1 VKISLNDALTGLP
14 GRFLLDE
21 IKGEFIRRETSR
33 PWTCIMIDVDHFK
46 LINDIYGHLSGDR
59 ILVEVSGI
67 LQKQLQMSGTLLRF
81 GGDEFLVVLKN
92 TPVKEALKLLESV
105 MDDIRKMNLL
115 ANLNPS
121 LSIGMAESYPDD
133 SNILAVVDRAD
144 KALYDAKAMGR
155 GRIVSYSEKEQMIKT
170 SAIRLNQFV
179 GRRVE
184 LNALRQLLEESV
196 TDGSRFALLEG
207 DPGIGKSRL
216 AAEMIQYAH
225 FRNCVVMRAE
235 CFEFGDIE
243 PYTFFLKPIRDY
255 LRNLQPDDMHALK
268 RMVEPV
274 HPATSELFP
283 GLELCVSPDLQFFRE
298 ERLKFRIFEDFSKI
312 FTAVS
317 KQNPILFIVDDIQW
331 MTSPDLELYKFLV
344 RSSGKNHVM
353 FIVTMRN
360 MEKSS
365 DDIRVHLQT
374 LNRIIPFLTL
384 KLNNLEKQ
392 ETYNLVMFALKDPN
406 MPQQVLETI
415 YRQSGGNPFFLEEL
429 INSMI
434 QTGVIS
440 QNPSG
445 DWSYF
450 ISRNIN
456 LPDSLAQ
463 LIAARLFPLNTTSRN
478 YLRIAALS
486 TGNFSVDM
494 IAAVTGNSSVEV
506 MEGLEEP
513 VRLNLVQCDAGHN
526 RTIYRF
532 VHDMICSFLHRE
544 MSEAMKKSYHKR
556 IAEHLEKHY
565 LNESAEEY
573 IIDMAYHYSES
584 DCREKT
590 IWSSLLAANVLEKR
604 QAFRDMARWL
614 EIYFQNCDA
623 TDLNLP
629 DRFRTARKLGV
640 LYTMFG
646 DYKNAMRYLDS
657 AETMAQEK
665 DNVSS
670 VKLRRGHL
678 FQNVSMYCEARECY
692 ESAFAFAVSG
702 LKKIDALN
710 ALAFLDYMAGDLKK
724 ALMYI
729 HQAEKVL
736 DEVDIDQGTRENY
749 IATLATTKG
758 IIACALIPGPEAVAE
773 YEKALDIYL
782 KYEDCLGQAVIYI
795 NLSDVFSRTGH
806 YEKALDS
813 LRKAESIS
821 SRLGDVLNVAISLY
835 NTAILYLEINQ
846 PILAR
851 EFFQRYTDIN
861 MEINNEV
868 GLAYSN
874 LGTGELFEE
883 EGDVERAG
891 IAYRKAIEVFERLGI
906 ENMALAGRLALAHL
920 LIRCNKINDAD
931 TVFKTGMKVSHEI
944 LEKDLKSDIL
954 FIEGLLKLKQNAPD
968 NMDTLSE
975 AENLIG
981 RSLEEEGFSDVSVI
995 MRSYYYLIDI
1005 KRRQKQDDQADSL
1018 LRKARSE
1025 FRKRLEHIE
1034 KPHIRE
1040 SISKK
1045 SYIRDIMKGV

>member
-1 VKISLNDALTGLP
+1 MKITLKDALTGLP

-21 IKGEFIRRETSR
+21 IKGDFIRRDTFQ

-67 LQKQLQMSGTLLRF
+67 LQKNLQKAGFLLRF
-81 GGDEFLVVLKN
+81 GGDEFLVILKN
-92 TPVKEALKLLESV
+92 KPVRDALRLLESA
-105 MDDIRKMNLL
+105 MDDLRKMNLL

-133 SNILAVVDRAD
+133 SDILAVVDRAD
-144 KALYDAKAMGR
+144 KALYDAKALGR
-155 GRIVSYSEKEQMIKT
+155 GRIVSYSEKQQMIKT
-170 SAIRLNQFV
+170 CAIRLNHYV

-196 TDGSRFALLEG
+196 TDGSRFALIEG
-207 DPGIGKSRL
+207 EPGIGKSRL
-216 AAEMIQYAH
+216 AAEMIQYAQ
-225 FRNCVVMRAE
+225 FRNCIVMQAE

-243 PYTFFLKPIRDY
+243 PYTFFLKPVREY
-255 LRNLQPDDMHALK
+255 LRNLKSEDVRSIK
-268 RMVEPV
+268 CMVEPV

-283 GLELCVSPDLQFFRE
+283 DLDLCVSSDLQFFRE

-317 KQNPILFIVDDIQW
+317 KRNPILLIVDDIQW
-331 MTSPDLELYKFLV
+331 MTLPDLELFKFLV
-344 RSSGKNHVM
+344 RSSGTNNMM

-365 DDIRVHLQT
+365 SDIRDHLHT
-374 LNRIIPFLTL
+374 LNRIIPFLNL
-384 KLNNLEKQ
+384 KLSNLEKQ

-440 QNPSG
+440 RNPSG

-450 ISRNIN
+450 LSRNIC

-463 LIAARLFPLNTTSRN
+463 LIAARLCPLTAASRN

-486 TGNFSVDM
+486 AGNFSVDM

-513 VRLNLVQCDAGHN
+513 VRLNLVQCDAGKN
-526 RTIYRF
+526 RTSYRF

-544 MSEAMKKSYHKR
+544 MSDAMKKIYHSR
-556 IAEHLEKHY
+556 IAEHLEKRYHD
-565 LNESAEEY
+565 ESAEEY

-584 DCREKT
+584 DCREKAA
-590 IWSSLLAANVLEKR
+590 WSSLLAANVLEKR
-604 QAFRDMARWL
+604 QANRDMARWL
-614 EIYFQNCDA
+614 EIYLQNCDA
-623 TDLNLP
+623 TDQNLP
-629 DRFRTARKLGV
+629 ERFRTARKLGV

-646 DYKNAMRYLDS
+646 DYKNAMRYLDN
-657 AETMAQEK
+657 AGKLAREK
-665 DNVSS
+665 DDISS
-670 VKLRRGHL
+670 VKLRRGQL
-678 FQNVSMYCEARECY
+678 FQNVSMYREARECY
-692 ESAFAFAVSG
+692 ENAYASAMSG

-710 ALAFLDYMAGDLKK
+710 ARAFLDYLAGDLKN
-724 ALMYI
+724 ALTFI
-729 HQAEKVL
+729 HQAQQVL
-736 DEVDIDQGTRENY
+736 DEADIDQGTRENY

-758 IIACALIPGPEAVAE
+758 IIACAIMPGPDAVAE
-773 YEKALDIYL
+773 YEKALDVYDR
-782 KYEDCLGQAVIYI
+782 YEDLLGQAVVHI

-806 YEKALDS
+806 YEEALDS
-813 LRKAESIS
+813 LRKAETIS
-821 SRLGDVLNVAISLY
+821 SRLGDALNVAISLY
-835 NTAILYLEINQ
+835 NTAILYIEINQ

-851 EFFQRYTDIN
+851 EYFQRYTDIN
-861 MEINNEV
+861 MDINNEA
-868 GLAYSN
+868 GLAYCN
-874 LGTGELFEE
+874 LGMGELFEE
-883 EGDVERAG
+883 EGDYERAE
-891 IAYRKAIEVFERLGI
+891 ISYQKAIEVFERLGI
-906 ENMALAGRLALAHL
+906 ENMALSGRLVLAHL
-920 LIRCNKINDAD
+920 LIRNNRNSEAD
-931 TVFKTGMKVSHEI
+931 TVFKTGMNMSREI

-954 FIEGLLKLKQNAPD
+954 FIRGLLKLKQNTPND
-968 NMDTLSE
+968 
-975 AENLIG
+975 AENLNESENLIAQ
-981 RSLEEEGFSDVSVI
+981 SLEEARFSDISVI
-995 MRSYYYLIDI
+995 MRSYYYLISI
-1005 KRRQKQDDQADSL
+1005 KRLQKQDEQADTL

-1025 FRKRLEHIE
+1025 FRKRLNCIQ
-1034 KPHIRE
+1034 KPHIRD
-1040 SISKK
+1040 SISRK
-1045 SYIRDIMKGV
+1045 SYIREILKGV